1 MIFNIEYKCG
11 GDYVG
16 IFDIEIYKLY
26 INGIWTPECIVKPTL
41 KNLLPLSNSFILGY
55 EINYNDS
62 FIHDCQ
68 VISELR
74 NDMYDAYCK
83 SPIYPA
89 KIIPSH
95 EDVIA
100 FIKEWV
106 KTVEEKIKEFCIKY
120 NLKYHK
126 F

>member
-16 IFDIEIYKLY
+16 IFDIEIYKLC

-55 EINYNDS
+55 EIDYNDG

-74 NDMYDAYCK
+74 NDMYDVYHK
-83 SPIYPA
+83 YPVKTIA
-89 KIIPSH
+89 SY
-95 EDVIA
+95 EDVTT
-100 FIKEWV
+100 FIKEWE
-106 KTVEEKIKEFCIKY
+106 KTAEEKIKEFCNKY